1 MKGSSS
7 SHAFPLRL
15 VACSVPS
22 KIFYK
27 KSFLLLHPTPAFCA
41 IFIAPIP
48 EFLREKL
55 LPMNQTTDM
64 SDEKLIQFYLNGN
77 PNAMATLVELYK
89 DRIYGSIYT
98 TVQDRHAAEEIFHDV
113 FIQII
118 NKMMAGQTPEQLGFL
133 QWAIKLAHALC
144 LEHARNT
151 QMAIY
156 ADRANA
162 EAKDH
167 PLAVLPPSAMY
178 HESHGKIKSMIDM
191 LPQDQREV
199 LMLNH
204 YAGLSLKDIS
214 DIMKCSLTVALDN
227 LKFGLNNLRKMM
239 MEKEIVLQ

>member
-1 MKGSSS
+1 MN
-7 SHAFPLRL
+7 
-15 VACSVPS
+15 PS
-22 KIFYK
+22 TI
-27 KSFLLLHPTPAFCA
+27 
-41 IFIAPIP
+41 
-48 EFLREKL
+48 
-55 LPMNQTTDM
+55 M

-118 NKMMAGQTPEQLGFL
+118 NNMMAGQTPEDGGFL
-133 QWAIKLAHALC
+133 QWAIKLGHSLC
-144 LEHARNT
+144 LEHSRKIQT
-151 QMAIY
+151 AIV
-156 ADRANA
+156 ADNA
-162 EAKDH
+162 TPEVKEQS
-167 PLAVLPPSAMY
+167 LSVLPSSAMY

-191 LPQDQREV
+191 LPHDQREV
-199 LMLNH
+199 IMLNH

-239 MEKEIVLQ
+239 TEKEIVLR